1 MYGCPFQVPE
11 AFQNLID
18 QVDETLK
25 HALEE
30 EEKVPI
36 SDVLNFTEV
45 VLFSIAWG
53 YYNVALITHMSGIDC
68 NNIASWPSCQTLQNV
83 PVKKQQSMC
92 QKPHAGSGVVRID
105 LLRFLAGCR
114 TRR

>member
-1 MYGCPFQVPE
+1 VYGCPFQVPE

-83 PVKKQQSMC
+83 PVKNSNLCAKSPMRA
-92 QKPHAGSGVVRID
+92 PG
-105 LLRFLAGCR
+105 L
-114 TRR
+114 